1 MKSLTDRFGRWLGPY
16 AALWITLIVGGF
28 LVITLALLGAEVYQD
43 VVARDGVSGLDR
55 PALELA
61 KQYRNPGMDAAVT
74 AFTNIGG
81 GIGMPIFASILVAW
95 LTYVSR
101 SWRPLILVGGA
112 AAVSV
117 TATGVGKTLMGRVR
131 PDHLDAVPPFE
142 FSPSFP
148 SGHTLNTT
156 VVIGVVVYLM
166 CLQMDRTWVRAAVIT
181 VGTLFI
187 IAMGLSRVFLGHHW
201 LTDVMAAWLLGL
213 AWVGIVILAHRLFH
227 VIRRREHAGPAPTF
241 EHPAHLTPEEAPEGN
256 DTGTEAPVT
265 DESGVSNRPGAAEDP
280 RGGGSDRGS
289 HGSSGSSSGGR
300 SQGGSPGSRSRGG
313 EPLSG

>member
-1 MKSLTDRFGRWLGPY
+1 
-16 AALWITLIVGGF
+16 
-28 LVITLALLGAEVYQD
+28 
-43 VVARDGVSGLDR
+43 
-55 PALELA
+55 
-61 KQYRNPGMDAAVT
+61 
-74 AFTNIGG
+74 
-81 GIGMPIFASILVAW
+81 
-95 LTYVSR
+95 
-101 SWRPLILVGGA
+101 
-112 AAVSV
+112 
-117 TATGVGKTLMGRVR
+117 VGKTLMGRVR

-156 VVIGVVVYLM
+156 VVIGVVVYLV

-241 EHPAHLTPEEAPEGN
+241 EHPAHSTPEEAPEGS
-256 DTGTEAPVT
+256 D
-265 DESGVSNRPGAAEDP
+265 SGAEVPAAEEFGVQNRPGAEGDP
-280 RGGGSDRGS
+280 RGGGSG
-289 HGSSGSSSGGR
+289 GAPGGASGG
-300 SQGGSPGSRSRGG
+300 GSTGSRSRGG

>member
-1 MKSLTDRFGRWLGPY
+1 MKSLNDRFGRWLGPY

-28 LVITLALLGAEVYQD
+28 LVITMALLGAEVYQS
-43 VVARDGVSGLDR
+43 VVAKDGVAGLDQ
-55 PALELA
+55 PALEMA
-61 KQYRNPGMDAAVT
+61 KQYRNPGLDAVVT

-81 GIGMPIFASILVAW
+81 GIGMPILASILVAW

-112 AAVSV
+112 AAVSI
-117 TATGVGKTLMGRVR
+117 TATTVSKTLMGRVR

-166 CLQMDRTWVRAAVIT
+166 CLQAHKNLVRAGVIT
-181 VGTLFI
+181 VGVLFI

-201 LTDVMAAWLLGL
+201 MTDVMAAWLLGF
-213 AWVGIVILAHRLFH
+213 AWVGIVIMAHRLFH
-227 VIRRREHAGPAPTF
+227 VIRRREQAGPAPTF
-241 EHPAHLTPEEAPEGN
+241 EHPARLSDKGTSGIAAP
-256 DTGTEAPVT
+256 DP
-265 DESGVSNRPGAAEDP
+265 ESGSGGAAA
-280 RGGGSDRGS
+280 GGGG
-289 HGSSGSSSGGR
+289 HGGRPSSG
-300 SQGGSPGSRSRGG
+300 
-313 EPLSG
+313 

>member
-1 MKSLTDRFGRWLGPY
+1 MKSLNDRFGRWLGPY

-28 LVITLALLGAEVYQD
+28 LVISLALLGAEVYQS
-43 VVARDGVSGLDR
+43 VVAKDGVAGLDQ
-55 PALELA
+55 PALEMA
-61 KQYRNPGMDAAVT
+61 KQYRNPGLDAAVT

-81 GIGMPIFASILVAW
+81 GIGMPILASILVAW

-112 AAVSV
+112 AAVSI
-117 TATGVGKTLMGRVR
+117 TATTVSKTLMGRVR
-131 PDHLDAVPPFE
+131 PDHIDAVPPFE

-166 CLQMDRTWVRAAVIT
+166 CLQTQKNLIRASVIT
-181 VGTLFI
+181 VGVLFI

-201 LTDVMAAWLLGL
+201 MTDVMAAWLLGF
-213 AWVGIVILAHRLFH
+213 AWVGIVIMAHRLFH

-241 EHPAHLTPEEAPEGN
+241 EHPAHLSDKASSDVGTGDPENGPG
-256 DTGTEAPVT
+256 
-265 DESGVSNRPGAAEDP
+265 GAAA
-280 RGGGSDRGS
+280 GGG
-289 HGSSGSSSGGR
+289 
-300 SQGGSPGSRSRGG
+300 SRGG
-313 EPLSG
+313 EPSSG